1 MLWISVA
8 ESQCQPARHPP
19 ALETRRAAA
28 QEHYSICESVDAIIE
43 VGSTQPP
50 ADPINSPYY
59 CVILFSLEKCVYK
72 TVFLCMKKAKLPIIT
87 TIQLLNFFLTAG
99 TETNFVYFSSK

>member
-8 ESQCQPARHPP
+8 GSRCQPARHTP

-43 VGSTQPP
+43 VWSTQPP

-72 TVFLCMKKAKLPIIT
+72 TVFLCMKKTKLPIIT
-87 TIQLLNFFLTAG
+87 TIQLSKLLPDSLN
-99 TETNFVYFSSK
+99 

>member
-8 ESQCQPARHPP
+8 DSQCQPARHPP

-43 VGSTQPP
+43 VWSTQPP
-50 ADPINSPYY
+50 ADLINSLSTVSYY
-59 CVILFSLEKCVYK
+59 FLWKN
-72 TVFLCMKKAKLPIIT
+72 VFIK
-87 TIQLLNFFLTAG
+87 
-99 TETNFVYFSSK
+99 YSSYP

>member
-8 ESQCQPARHPP
+8 DSQCQPARHPP

-50 ADPINSPYY
+50 ADPINSLYY

-72 TVFLCMKKAKLPIIT
+72 NSLIIHEKSKITDYYHYT
-87 TIQLLNFFLTAG
+87 TF
-99 TETNFVYFSSK
+99 